1 MRTFICQDLVTDV
14 KPYRERFERVQVSW
28 IVTIL
33 RWDKVLGMC
42 IFFHIFLVYI
52 IYIYIYIYIMASIV
66 KSH

>member
-28 IVTIL
+28 IVTIM

-42 IFFHIFLVYI
+42 IFFHIFGI
-52 IYIYIYIYIMASIV
+52 HIYIYIYIMASIV
-66 KSH
+66 KS